1 MDYNSLK
8 IGSFAMASS
17 MGAEMVTS
25 NIVDDLSSGA
35 NIITQI
41 VILIVTFIKMFKKA
55 KN

>member
-1 MDYNSLK
+1 
-8 IGSFAMASS
+8 MASS
-17 MGAEMVTS
+17 MGVEMVTS

-41 VILIVTFIKMFKKA
+41 VILIVTFIKMFKKS